1 MRITGI
7 ILNTFREAV
16 RDKVFVTIVVLSILV
31 MTSGYI
37 IKPLTLGEENK
48 VIKDIGLNAIAL
60 FSILIAI
67 LVGGRLVYKEIEKRT
82 IYLVLSRPLHRWEF
96 IVGKYFGLLLVLFE
110 SLLIMTGTFYI
121 MLLLI
126 KIPANFS
133 LLLSVLMT
141 FCQLWIITAI
151 AIFFSTFT
159 TPVTSAVFTFA
170 LYFIG
175 HLTRDFK
182 SLVLSANAP
191 IKTVINILYYILPNL
206 SIFNIKMEVVHN
218 VMINPIAITLAIVY
232 SLVYSFII
240 IFISCLIFQQKDF

>member
-1 MRITGI
+1 MHITGI
-7 ILNTFREAV
+7 ILNTFREAI
-16 RDKVFVTIVVLSILV
+16 RDKVFIAIVVLSILV
-31 MTSGYI
+31 IASGYI

-60 FSILIAI
+60 FSIMIAI

-96 IVGKYFGLLLVLFE
+96 IIGKYFGLLLVLFE
-110 SLLIMTGTFYI
+110 SLLIMTGSFYI
-121 MLLLI
+121 LLLLL

-175 HLTRDFK
+175 HLTRDLKTAF
-182 SLVLSANAP
+182 ATNQ
-191 IKTVINILYYILPNL
+191 IKIVGDILYYILPNL
-206 SIFNIKMEVVHN
+206 SNFNVKAEVVYN
-218 VMINPIAITLAIVY
+218 TMIDPKIIIFAILYALI
-232 SLVYSFII
+232 YSFII
-240 IFISCLIFQQKDF
+240 ISLSCLIFQQKDF